1 LVTRENIMR
10 FQRAVPAFSLSVLL
24 AAGSVAVAAPP
35 APALPG
41 PALLQPVAAVMNEK
55 PAEPDAEP
63 VAPTNPAPA
72 DGANFSID
80 VQIPSVATVNSSMSD
95 QELTRVFAGDFAG
108 EADKLATLNAA
119 SIRVPEIKVNM
130 TVPPRGEEPGGTVVY
145 EYKNLDIE
153 GVSNGVAKS
162 ATVGMVKGS
171 VTGNGKD
178 HHTVNFEL
186 GQISADDLDIGGLL
200 GFYGYGPG
208 ATGTT
213 MKQLY
218 RNLKLEGGAFT
229 APDGRCTLGTLSSQS
244 FSARPLTM
252 SFGDLMKLISSA
264 DMQQDKP
271 SPETITRIVMFYADF
286 FSAVQSSPA
295 TLADLDCSGTDEDG
309 EPFAVK
315 AGPIT
320 VDGFGNNRYP
330 AITAQNLAF
339 SSGKAQVSLA
349 SVTMKGVDLSAP
361 IALVQSAAK
370 PLTEEWFTA
379 NTRKL
384 LPAFAGF
391 AVSGVKID
399 VPDAEDGT
407 PVKAGL
413 GDFDLTL
420 GDYTD
425 GVPMRISSAAHHV
438 TFEVP
443 PASADKSDEFAELR
457 EFGITHL
464 DVGYDLALH
473 YDAASQGLMLDKLG
487 VEGADLGSAVIA
499 AALGNVDGVLF
510 AKDTDA
516 ATAAAMAMTFKS
528 ASLDLTDAG
537 LGDIIFKL
545 VGEQQNL
552 DPAQARTAIANMAQG
567 VVLAGLA
574 SNPDARA
581 LGQAIG
587 EFLSAAGKSLNVV
600 VTAKDPAGIAM
611 SAFAAAADDPQT
623 LGSAVKISASAK

>member
-1 LVTRENIMR
+1 MR

-41 PALLQPVAAVMNEK
+41 PALLRPVAAVMNEK

-63 VAPTNPAPA
+63 VAPANPAKSGGP
-72 DGANFSID
+72 GFSID
-80 VQIPSVATVNSSMSD
+80 VQIPSVTTVNSSMSD
-95 QELTRVFAGDFAG
+95 QELTRVFGGDFAG
-108 EADKLATLNAA
+108 EADKLAALSAV

-200 GFYGYGPG
+200 GFYGYGPD
-208 ATGTT
+208 ASGTT
-213 MKQLY
+213 MKRLY
-218 RNLKLEGGAFT
+218 QNLKLEGGVFT
-229 APDGRCTLGTLSSQS
+229 GPDGHCAFGTLTSAS

-252 SFGDLMKLISSA
+252 SFGDLMQLISSA

-271 SPETITRIVMFYADF
+271 SPEALTRIVMFYADF
-286 FSAVQSSPA
+286 FSAVQSSPV
-295 TLADLDCSGTDEDG
+295 TLADLDCSGTDENG
-309 EPFAVK
+309 EPVAVK
-315 AGPIT
+315 AGPVTI
-320 VDGFGNNRYP
+320 DGFGNNRYP
-330 AITAQNLAF
+330 AVTAQNLSVA
-339 SSGKAQVSLA
+339 SGKAQVSLA
-349 SVTMKGVDLSAP
+349 SVTIKGVDLSAP
-361 IALVQSAAK
+361 IALVQSAPK
-370 PLTEEWFTA
+370 PLTEDWFSA
-379 NTRKL
+379 NARKL
-384 LPAFAGF
+384 MPAFAGF
-391 AVSGVKID
+391 ALSDVKID
-399 VPDAEDGT
+399 ATDPDSGA
-407 PVKAGL
+407 PIKAGV

-438 TFEVP
+438 VFDVP
-443 PASADKSDEFAELR
+443 PAAADKSGDYAQLR
-457 EFGITHL
+457 QLGITHL
-464 DVGYDLALH
+464 DLGYDLALH
-473 YDAASQGLMLDKLG
+473 HDAASQSLVLDKLG

-510 AKDTDA
+510 AKDPDS
-516 ATAAAMAMTFKS
+516 ATAAAMEMTFKS

-537 LGDIIFKL
+537 LGDIVFKL
-545 VGEQQNL
+545 IGEEQNM
-552 DPAQARTAIANMAQG
+552 DAAAARTSIANMAQG

-581 LGQAIG
+581 LGEAIG
-587 EFLSAAGKSLNVV
+587 NFLSAAGKSLNVTV
-600 VTAKDPAGIAM
+600 SAKDPQGIAM
-611 SAFAAAADDPQT
+611 STIAAAGDNPQT
-623 LGSAVKISASAK
+623 LGSAVTISATAK